1 MKKED
6 NNIMRKYQYIGREHT
21 LVRIEKKWEKIL
33 IKNWGTF
40 ESSLPK
46 RNFRTYFKVFS
57 SQEIEEKKDWIQG
70 IEAKKPRGRPKKQ

>member
-6 NNIMRKYQYIGREHT
+6 NIMCKYQYIGREHT
-21 LVRIEKKWEKIL
+21 LVRIKKKWEKVL
-33 IKNWGTF
+33 IKNWEIF

-57 SQEIEEKKDWIQG
+57 SQEIENKKMEEKKIKY
-70 IEAKKPRGRPKKQ
+70 KK